1 MKASN
6 SKPETTPVIE
16 LAEKQALKSANRLLE
31 SKHRAEQPDKFRAN
45 NDFNN
50 TELLL
55 TRICDMM
62 ETKLRSAAEER
73 QKADVD
79 EEIKNDWILAAA
91 VIDRILF
98 NIFSFLFIGGTLV
111 FFMAFSLS
119 S

>member
-1 MKASN
+1 MKAVK
-6 SKPETTPVIE
+6 SKPATPPSINP
-16 LAEKQALKSANRLLE
+16 AEKQGLKGSDHLLE
-31 SKHRAEQPDKFRAN
+31 SESHTEPEKFRAN

-62 ETKLRSAAEER
+62 ETKLLSAAEER

-79 EEIKNDWILAAA
+79 EEIKNDWMLAAA